1 MFIAQVS
8 EFYDFEIYL
17 TYISCKNSSK
27 NVRAF
32 QVNKSLGDP
41 KIFDKNGIDR
51 TKPQGMTTYL
61 WSKNVTFQLLYIGHY

>member
-17 TYISCKNSSK
+17 TYISCKISSK
-27 NVRAF
+27 NARAF

-41 KIFDKNGIDR
+41 KIFDKNGIR
-51 TKPQGMTTYL
+51 TKPRGMTTCGQ
-61 WSKNVTFQLLYIGHY
+61 KM